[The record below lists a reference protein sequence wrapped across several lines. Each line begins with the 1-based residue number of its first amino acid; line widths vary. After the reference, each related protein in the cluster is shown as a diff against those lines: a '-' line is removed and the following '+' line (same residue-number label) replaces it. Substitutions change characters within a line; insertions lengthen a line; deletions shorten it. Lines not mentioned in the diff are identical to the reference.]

1 MPIMHIV
8 LFEFKPNVTHAQ
20 VEDVCTRMLALAQ
33 TCLHP
38 ATKQPYVTSY
48 GGGRDNSPEGL
59 QVGAFTHAFISSFQN
74 EDDRTY
80 YLERDPAHL
89 AFVQSLDGL
98 MENVRVIDFVPGEF

>member
-1 MPIMHIV
+1 MHIV

-20 VEDVCTRMLALAQ
+20 VEDVCPYPEVRFVSWRAIVKAKPRDSLAPKSSINPAESSECQVCTRMLALAQ

-59 QVGAFTHAFISSFQN
+59 QVVVYSHAK
-74 EDDRTY
+74 
-80 YLERDPAHL
+80 
-89 AFVQSLDGL
+89 
-98 MENVRVIDFVPGEF
+98 